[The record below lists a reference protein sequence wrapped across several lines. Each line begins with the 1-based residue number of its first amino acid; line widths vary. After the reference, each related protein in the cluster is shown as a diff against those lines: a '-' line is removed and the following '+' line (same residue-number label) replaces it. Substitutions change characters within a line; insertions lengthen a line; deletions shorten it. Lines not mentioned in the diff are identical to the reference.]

1 MSPLPEILSLSQSL
15 IRIPSITVGAEERVD
30 EVYRAAELIYGYLK
44 DSGLEVY
51 CFDRERYPAI
61 LAGFP
66 GQVAA
71 PVMLSG
77 HFDVV
82 APEPDDSQFEP
93 RIEGDHLWGR
103 GSADMKT
110 VVATNMVWMKET
122 LRQGPP
128 YPQINL
134 LLVGNEENG
143 EEEPMGTP
151 YVLELLKK
159 EKDYQPDIFIAG
171 ERTEE
176 TGKNLW
182 GQVCIENRGV
192 GRFQVVAR
200 GERIHSAAST
210 VKDDL
215 TQRLIRARVKLSELA
230 TRHLTLESKDGWK
243 SQIRYPF
250 ISIGTPG
257 VYNITPDY
265 GVLGVEIR
273 SIPED
278 NVYEMMN
285 AFETYCKVHDLDVE
299 DLLLEHGIACDPNS
313 PWLAKLI
320 EAVSEVSGQPAP
332 VGKKIHGTSARFAP
346 GGNGVVWGQ
355 SGLGPHARDE
365 RHYIPSIEPYYRAL
379 DAFGQKVIGNS

>member
-15 IRIPSITVGAEERVD
+15 VRIPSITVGAEERVD
-30 EVYRAAELIYGYLK
+30 EVHRAANFITQYLISNNIPFRLFNQSK
-44 DSGLEVY
+44 
-51 CFDRERYPAI
+51 YPAI
-61 LAGFP
+61 LTNFP
-66 GQVAA
+66 GQLTA

-93 RIEGDHLWGR
+93 RIEGDYLWGR
-103 GSADMKT
+103 GAADMKT
-110 VVATNMVWMKET
+110 VVATNLVWMKET

-143 EEEPMGTP
+143 EEESMGTP
-151 YVLELLKK
+151 HVLDLLRK
-159 EKDYQPDIFIAG
+159 EKDYQPEIFIAG

-176 TGKNLW
+176 SGRNLW
-182 GQVCIENRGV
+182 GQICVENRGV

-210 VKDDL
+210 IKDDL

-230 TRHLTLESKDGWK
+230 TQHLTLESQDGWK

-250 ISIGTPG
+250 VHIGTPG
-257 VYNITPDY
+257 VYNITPDH

-273 SIPED
+273 TIPQD
-278 NVYEMMN
+278 DVYKMMN
-285 AFETYCKVHDLDVE
+285 AFETYCRAYDLEIE
-299 DLLLEHGIACDPNS
+299 DHLLEHGVACDPKS
-313 PWLAKLI
+313 PWLAQLI
-320 EAVSEVSGQPAP
+320 EAVQEASGKEVV

-346 GGNGVVWGQ
+346 GGNGIVWGQ

-365 RHYIPSIEPYYRAL
+365 RHFIPSIEPYYRAL
-379 DAFGQKVIGNS
+379 EAFGKKVTGNW

>member
-1 MSPLPEILSLSQSL
+1 MQNKLYDILSLAQSL
-15 IRIPSITVGAEERVD
+15 VRIPSITVGAAERVD
-30 EVYRAAELIYGYLK
+30 EVHRAAQLIYDYLK
-44 DSGLEVY
+44 NNGLEVY

-66 GQVAA
+66 GQIAT

-93 RIEGDHLWGR
+93 RIEGDYLWGR

-128 YPQINL
+128 YPQVNL

-143 EEEPMGTP
+143 EEDPMGTP

-159 EKDYQPDIFIAG
+159 EKDYQPEIFIAG

-176 TGKNLW
+176 TGRNLW
-182 GQVCIENRGV
+182 GQICIENRGV

-215 TQRLIRARVKLSELA
+215 TQRLIRARVKLSGLA
-230 TRHLTLESKDGWK
+230 TQHLTLESKDGWK
-243 SQIRYPF
+243 SQIRFPF
-250 ISIGTPG
+250 VSIGTPG

-265 GVLGVEIR
+265 GTLGVEIR
-273 SIPED
+273 SIPQD
-278 NVYEMMN
+278 GIFEMMN
-285 AFETYCKVHDLDVE
+285 AFETYCKAHNLEVE
-299 DLLLEHGIACDPNS
+299 DLLLGHGVACDPNS
-313 PWLAKLI
+313 PWLTKLI
-320 EAVSEVSGQPAP
+320 EAVSEASGQPA
-332 VGKKIHGTSARFAP
+332 VIGKKIHGTSARFAP
-346 GGNGVVWGQ
+346 VGNGVVWGQ

-365 RHYIPSIEPYYRAL
+365 RHYIPSIEPYYQAL
-379 DAFGQKVIGNS
+379 DEFGQKTIAN

>member
-15 IRIPSITVGAEERVD
+15 VRIPSITVGAEERVD
-30 EVYRAAELIYGYLK
+30 EVHRAAQLIYGYLK

-66 GQVAA
+66 GQITA

-93 RIEGDHLWGR
+93 RIKGDYLWGR
-103 GSADMKT
+103 GAADMKT
-110 VVATNMVWMKET
+110 VVATNLVWLKET

-151 YVLELLKK
+151 YVLELLDR
-159 EKDYQPDIFIAG
+159 EKNYRPEIFIAG

-176 TGKNLW
+176 SGKNLW
-182 GQVCIENRGV
+182 GQICVENRGV

-230 TRHLTLESKDGWK
+230 TQHLTLDSKDGWK
-243 SQIRYPF
+243 SQIRFPF
-250 ISIGTPG
+250 VNIGTPG

-265 GVLGVEIR
+265 GTLGVEIR

-278 NVYEMMN
+278 DVYEMMN
-285 AFETYCKVHDLDVE
+285 AFETYCKAYDLEVE
-299 DLLLEHGIACDPNS
+299 DLLLEHGVACDPNS
-313 PWLAKLI
+313 PWLNKLI
-320 EAVSEVSGQPAP
+320 EAVGE
-332 VGKKIHGTSARFAP
+332 
-346 GGNGVVWGQ
+346 NGVVWGQ

-379 DAFGQKVIGNS
+379 EAFGRKVIGNYPITNYQLL

>member
-15 IRIPSITVGAEERVD
+15 VRIPSITVGAEERVD
-30 EVYRAAELIYGYLK
+30 EVWQAARLISDYLNANHIPFR
-44 DSGLEVY
+44 
-51 CFDRERYPAI
+51 CFDDAKYPAI

-66 GQVAA
+66 GQLNA

-82 APEPDDSQFEP
+82 APEPDDSQFDA
-93 RIEGDHLWGR
+93 RIEGDYLWGR
-103 GSADMKT
+103 GAADMKT
-110 VVATNMVWMKET
+110 VVATNLVWLKEAV
-122 LRQGPP
+122 RRGPP
-128 YPQINL
+128 YPQVNL

-151 YVLELLKK
+151 YVLKRLQQESG
-159 EKDYQPDIFIAG
+159 YQPDIFIAG

-182 GQVCIENRGV
+182 GTVCVENRGV

-200 GERIHSAAST
+200 GTRIHSAAST
-210 VKDDL
+210 VQNDL
-215 TQRLIRARVKLSELA
+215 TERIIRARVKLSELA
-230 TRHLTLESKDGWK
+230 AQYMTLESKDVWK
-243 SQIRYPF
+243 SQIRFPF
-250 ISIGTPG
+250 VNIGTPG
-257 VYNITPDY
+257 VYNITPDI
-265 GVLGVEIR
+265 GLLGVEIR
-273 SIPED
+273 SIPHD
-278 NVYEMMN
+278 DIYGMM
-285 AFETYCKVHDLDVE
+285 AEFDAYCETHGIEVE

-313 PWLAKLI
+313 PWLAKLV

-365 RHYIPSIEPYYRAL
+365 RHFIPSIEPYYRAL
-379 DAFGQKVIGNS
+379 DAFGKKTIALS

>member
-1 MSPLPEILSLSQSL
+1 MSPLPEILSLSQAL
-15 IRIPSITVGAEERVD
+15 VRIPSITVGAEERVD
-30 EVYRAAELIYGYLK
+30 EVRHAANLITQYLT
-44 DSGLEVY
+44 SNNIPFQR
-51 CFDRERYPAI
+51 FDDGKYPAI

-66 GQVAA
+66 GQLTA

-93 RIEGDHLWGR
+93 RIEGDYLWGR
-103 GSADMKT
+103 GAADMKT
-110 VVATNMVWMKET
+110 VVATNLVWMKET

-143 EEEPMGTP
+143 EEESMGTP
-151 YVLELLKK
+151 HVLEWLER
-159 EKDYQPDIFIAG
+159 EKQYRPEIFIAG

-230 TRHLTLESKDGWK
+230 TQHLTLESKDGWK
-243 SQIRYPF
+243 SQIRFPF
-250 ISIGTPG
+250 VNIGTPG

-265 GVLGVEIR
+265 GTLGVEIR
-273 SIPED
+273 SIPHD
-278 NVYEMMN
+278 DIFGMMS
-285 AFETYCKVHDLDVE
+285 AFQTYCEAHGLEIE
-299 DLLLEHGIACDPNS
+299 DLLLEHGVACDPNS
-313 PWLAKLI
+313 PWLTKLI
-320 EAVSEVSGQPAP
+320 EAVSEASGQPAP

-379 DAFGQKVIGNS
+379 DAFGRKVSSNW

>member
-15 IRIPSITVGAEERVD
+15 IRIPSITVGAEERVE
-30 EVYRAAELIYGYLK
+30 EVWQAARLITDYL
-44 DSGLEVY
+44 DANHVPFR
-51 CFDRERYPAI
+51 CFDDAKYPAI

-66 GQVAA
+66 GQLTA

-82 APEPDDSQFEP
+82 APEPDDSQFDA
-93 RIEGDHLWGR
+93 RIEGDYLWGR

-110 VVATNMVWMKET
+110 VVATNLVWLKEAI
-122 LRQGPP
+122 RRGPP
-128 YPQINL
+128 YPLVNL

-151 YVLELLKK
+151 YVLKRLQE
-159 EKDYQPDIFIAG
+159 ESGYQPDIFIAG

-176 TGKNLW
+176 TGHNLW
-182 GQVCIENRGV
+182 GTVCVENRGV

-200 GERIHSAAST
+200 GTRIHSAAST
-210 VKDDL
+210 VQNDL
-215 TQRLIRARVKLSELA
+215 TERIIRARMKLSELA
-230 TRHLTLESKDGWK
+230 AQYMTLESKDIWK
-243 SQIRYPF
+243 SQIRFPF
-250 ISIGTPG
+250 VNIGTPG
-257 VYNITPDY
+257 VYNITPNV
-265 GVLGVEIR
+265 GLLGVEIR
-273 SIPED
+273 SIPHD
-278 NVYEMMN
+278 DIYGMMKAFDVYCQEN
-285 AFETYCKVHDLDVE
+285 EIVVE

-320 EAVSEVSGQPAP
+320 ESVSEVSGQPAS

-365 RHYIPSIEPYYRAL
+365 RHYIPSIEPYFQAL
-379 DAFGQKVIGNS
+379 DAFGKKTIEN